1 MEVTKSAVQ
10 AERLIDT
17 ASNLCG
23 HFWVTGIHVIA
34 DRQLDFAELS
44 EDMRWV
50 KRAILVANIAMFGLL
65 LLLLDAQGAAL
76 IRPGA
81 WEYKDLVAILLTVVS
96 LIVTFIGFIVAVAA
110 IWGFQTLRGIAEQLA
125 VETSK
130 SGSDSYLSSE
140 EFKKQV
146 DAAIAAGMESRARDA
161 VQDALRTSIITSDA
175 APEHQMRDE
184 EWRD

>member
-1 MEVTKSAVQ
+1 
-10 AERLIDT
+10 
-17 ASNLCG
+17 
-23 HFWVTGIHVIA
+23 
-34 DRQLDFAELS
+34 
-44 EDMRWV
+44 
-50 KRAILVANIAMFGLL
+50 MFGLL
-65 LLLLDAQGAAL
+65 LLLLDVQGANL

-81 WEYKDLVAILLTVVS
+81 WEYKDLIAILLSVVS

-110 IWGFQTLRGIAEQLA
+110 IWGFQTIRGIAEQMA

-140 EFKKQV
+140 KFKESV
-146 DAAIAAGMESRARDA
+146 DAAITAAMEARARDA
-161 VQDALRTSIITSDA
+161 VQDALSASIVTADA

>member
-1 MEVTKSAVQ
+1 
-10 AERLIDT
+10 
-17 ASNLCG
+17 
-23 HFWVTGIHVIA
+23 
-34 DRQLDFAELS
+34 
-44 EDMRWV
+44 V
-50 KRAILVANIAMFGLL
+50 KRAVLAANVLMFGLL
-65 LLLLDAQGAAL
+65 LLLLDVQGATL

-81 WEYKDLVAILLTVVS
+81 WEYKDLIAILLSAVS

-110 IWGFQTLRGIAEQLA
+110 IWGFQTIRGIAEQMA

-140 EFKKQV
+140 KFKESV
-146 DAAIAAGMESRARDA
+146 DVAITAAMEARARDA
-161 VQDALRTSIITSDA
+161 VQDALSGSIVTADA

>member
-1 MEVTKSAVQ
+1 M
-10 AERLIDT
+10 
-17 ASNLCG
+17 
-23 HFWVTGIHVIA
+23 
-34 DRQLDFAELS
+34 
-44 EDMRWV
+44 
-50 KRAILVANIAMFGLL
+50 KRAVLAANVLMFGLL
-65 LLLLDAQGAAL
+65 LLLLDVQGATL

-81 WEYKDLVAILLTVVS
+81 WEYKDLIAILLSAVS

-110 IWGFQTLRGIAEQLA
+110 IWGFQTIRGIAEQMA

-140 EFKKQV
+140 KFKESV
-146 DAAIAAGMESRARDA
+146 DVAITAAMEARARDA
-161 VQDALRTSIITSDA
+161 VQDALSGSIVTADA

>member
-1 MEVTKSAVQ
+1 MRAVV
-10 AERLIDT
+10 
-17 ASNLCG
+17 
-23 HFWVTGIHVIA
+23 H
-34 DRQLDFAELS
+34 RQSDFAELS

-50 KRAILVANIAMFGLL
+50 RRAILIANIAMFGLL

-76 IRPGA
+76 IRPGD
-81 WEYKDLVAILLTVVS
+81 WEYKDLIAILLTVVS

-125 VETSK
+125 IETSK
-130 SGSDSYLSSE
+130 SGSDNYLSSE
-140 EFKKQV
+140 KFKEQV
-146 DAAIAAGMESRARDA
+146 DAAIAAGMEARARDA
-161 VQDALRTSIITSDA
+161 VQDVLGASIVRSDV